1 MIKFKTKKQI
11 FSLLQGRNLSRFKG
25 EGLDFREFREY
36 SFNEDAKKID
46 WKISAKINKPL
57 VKEYDEERELRI
69 ILAVLATPTLNFGI
83 KILKSEY
90 IQNLIELLGIEAI
103 KEDNKVQTVLLKKE
117 PVIFKPT
124 KNIKTHI
131 AFTKKLR
138 EINFLEVEKGDLNIL
153 NRFKKSLLILIG
165 DFFEGIDLSCL
176 KHETFVIITR
186 DIYEENP
193 PFRGDV
199 TLFDPNLKQDVN
211 INFTS
216 NDAEKIKKHI
226 KQIDEK
232 NNLHFKKLKIPFT
245 KIYTNENPIPKL
257 IRLFK

>member
-1 MIKFKTKKQI
+1 MIKFKTKKRI

-69 ILAVLATPTLNFGI
+69 ILCIYATPSLYFGI
-83 KILKSEY
+83 DLLKSEY
-90 IQNLIELLGIEAI
+90 IQNLIEILGIEAV
-103 KEDNKVQTVLLKKE
+103 KEDNKIQTVILKQE
-117 PVIFKPT
+117 PMIFKPT

-131 AFTKKLR
+131 AFTRKLG
-138 EINFLEVEKGDLNIL
+138 EIDFFNVQKGDLKIL
-153 NRFKKSLLILIG
+153 NRFKKSLLVLIG
-165 DFFEGIDLSCL
+165 DFFEEIDLSYL
-176 KHETFVIITR
+176 KHETFVIIIR

-193 PFRGDV
+193 PFRGDI
-199 TLFDPNLKQDVN
+199 TLLDPNSKQDVN
-211 INFTS
+211 INFS
-216 NDAEKIKKHI
+216 EFDAKRIKKHI
-226 KQIDEK
+226 EEIDKK
-232 NNLHFKKLKIPFT
+232 NYIHFKKLKIPFT

>member
-1 MIKFKTKKQI
+1 MIKFKTKKRI

-69 ILAVLATPTLNFGI
+69 IIGIYTTPSLHFGI
-83 KILKSEY
+83 DLLKSEY
-90 IQNLIELLGIEAI
+90 IQNLTELLGLEAI
-103 KEDNKVQTVLLKKE
+103 KEDNKVQIVLLKQN
-117 PVIFKPT
+117 PLIFKPT
-124 KNIKTHI
+124 KNIKTHM
-131 AFTKKLR
+131 AYSQKLK
-138 EINFLEVEKGDLNIL
+138 EIDFLNIQKGNLKIL
-153 NRFKKSLLILIG
+153 NKFKKSLLVLIG
-165 DFFEGIDLSCL
+165 DFFEEIDLSYI
-176 KHETFVIITR
+176 KHETFVIIIR

-193 PFRGDV
+193 PFRGEV
-199 TLFDPNLKQDVN
+199 TLFDPVSGKDINL
-211 INFTS
+211 NFTKK
-216 NDAEKIKKHI
+216 DAQKINEYI
-226 KQIDEK
+226 QNLDNK
-232 NNLHFKKLKIPFT
+232 NFMHFKKLKIPFT